1 MDVQPTFCGISQNLL
16 ELARTGQYRWNKRDL
31 AYCIYDR
38 VPGLAA
44 DDFADVIGAGF
55 KAWAEVCDLR
65 FSAVIDYRKAD
76 FLVLARRIDGKGGV
90 LAEHQLPPGNDMQLR
105 GWLDIGENWNLDMLL
120 GVWTHELGHG
130 MGLSHTNVPKSLMN
144 PFYNPAISTPQAWD
158 VEAVQALYGAAKPAN
173 PTPPPVPP
181 PTPGSPKAFSG
192 VFEIPANLPA
202 GIYNAT
208 FSKV

>member
-1 MDVQPTFCGISQNLL
+1 MEVQPTFCGISQNLL

-144 PFYNPAISTPQAWD
+144 PFYNPAINTPQAWD

-173 PTPPPVPP
+173 PTPPPVPA

-192 VFEIPANLPA
+192 VFDIPANLPA